1 MILQD
6 NKFLVKNF
14 MYICIYF
21 SLKIRMSAHKSKFGG
36 QPQVAPDLKGQGGG
50 NRL

>member
-14 MYICIYF
+14 MYIYVYI
-21 SLKIRMSAHKSKFGG
+21 SLLKLECQHKSKFGG
-36 QPQVAPDLKGQGGG
+36 QPQVAPDLEGQGGG
-50 NRL
+50 NIL